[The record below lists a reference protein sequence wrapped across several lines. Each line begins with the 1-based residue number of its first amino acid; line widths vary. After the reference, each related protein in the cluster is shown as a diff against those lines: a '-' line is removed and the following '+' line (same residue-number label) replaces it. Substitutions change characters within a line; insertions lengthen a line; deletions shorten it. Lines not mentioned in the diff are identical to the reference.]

1 MGNTSCDWTKSN
13 EQDRTCADFDK
24 WKKKKERA
32 YNIKLPLVLE
42 DSLSVGSSYINDQ
55 VNYPESSERL
65 HNLVM
70 KQLNEKHKKIYYM
83 LYIENLDDVAV
94 AKKFGFKADAAKRKN
109 PRYKQ
114 IANLK
119 KKFYNIALKIMKD
132 QDIL

>member
-1 MGNTSCDWTKSN
+1 MKKLILLLLSIPILSIGQTKKLEN
-13 EQDRTCADFDK
+13 VAFLDR
-24 WKKKKERA
+24 
-32 YNIKLPLVLE
+32 V
-42 DSLSVGSSYINDQ
+42 SS
-55 VNYPESSERL
+55 SS
-65 HNLVM
+65 
-70 KQLNEKHKKIYYM
+70 I
-83 LYIENLDDVAV
+83 DVAV

>member
-1 MGNTSCDWTKSN
+1 M
-13 EQDRTCADFDK
+13 
-24 WKKKKERA
+24 
-32 YNIKLPLVLE
+32 VLE